1 MTELLTIGQLAERSG
16 LKRSALR
23 FYETQGLLQPAQR
36 TEAGYRLYAPEA
48 ESQVRFIQRAQ
59 RLGFSLNDIR
69 QLMDDQSAD
78 ADVLALAEARFMAL
92 EHSLTELLVQ
102 QHEMQLF
109 LRDMQTSGRDDRLY
123 RTLSE
128 RVCSGTTAP
137 PARSTLDWLLEH
149 SGCVLSHPV
158 AHAILDAL
166 SGNHVHVW
174 QEEDGYAI
182 LIVNHAPQIEA
193 GLQKLMELE
202 QPCAVQH
209 TLTYAPHPEGFL
221 LTVTGEQAFLYAQL
235 FLALEPEP
243 TP

>member
-1 MTELLTIGQLAERSG
+1 MTELLTIGQLAERSGLKLAERSG

-137 PARSTLDWLLEH
+137 PARYCAASPLYPRLVAGTQRLCPFPPGR
-149 SGCVLSHPV
+149 SCHPRC
-158 AHAILDAL
+158 
-166 SGNHVHVW
+166 
-174 QEEDGYAI
+174 
-182 LIVNHAPQIEA
+182 PQW
-193 GLQKLMELE
+193 
-202 QPCAVQH
+202 
-209 TLTYAPHPEGFL
+209 
-221 LTVTGEQAFLYAQL
+221 
-235 FLALEPEP
+235 
-243 TP
+243 

>member
-1 MTELLTIGQLAERSG
+1 MTDLLTIGQLAERSG

-36 TEAGYRLYAPEA
+36 TEAGYRLYALEA

-59 RLGFSLNDIR
+59 RLGFSLTDIR

-92 EHSLTELLVQ
+92 ERSLTELLVQ

-128 RVCSGTTAP
+128 HVCSGTTAP

-149 SGCVLSHPV
+149 SGCVLSRPE
-158 AHAILDAL
+158 AHAILEAL

-182 LIVNHAPQIEA
+182 LIVNHAPQVEA

-209 TLTYAPHPEGFL
+209 RLTYTLHPEGFL
-221 LTVTGEQAFLYAQL
+221 LTVTGDQAFLYAQL

>member
-1 MTELLTIGQLAERSG
+1 MTDLLTIGQLAERSG

-59 RLGFSLNDIR
+59 RLGFSLTDIR

-92 EHSLTELLVQ
+92 ERSLTELLVQ

-149 SGCVLSHPV
+149 SGCVLSRPE

-174 QEEDGYAI
+174 QEDDGYAI
-182 LIVNHAPQIEA
+182 LIVNHAPQVEA

-209 TLTYAPHPEGFL
+209 RLTYTLHPEGFL